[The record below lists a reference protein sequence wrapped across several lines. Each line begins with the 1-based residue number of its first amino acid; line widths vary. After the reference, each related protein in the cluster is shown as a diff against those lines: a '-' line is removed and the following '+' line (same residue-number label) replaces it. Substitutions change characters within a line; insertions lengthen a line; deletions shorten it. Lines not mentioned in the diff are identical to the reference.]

1 MSFNFSTLDL
11 TEVNQE
17 SGRRTLTAGDHACR
31 ISDVKIADT
40 RSGGKMM
47 IIEMTG
53 DGGQKVN
60 DRINIVNN
68 SKEAVEIGRARL
80 KHLLEMAGHPNPNKP
95 SDVNSIKGLSVGVH
109 VVDGADWADQEGMI
123 RKGGGEPRRS
133 APYFK
138 ASASASATATAK
150 DDDGFGD
157 GIPF

>member
-1 MSFNFSTLDL
+1 MSFNFSSLDL

-17 SGRRTLTAGDHACR
+17 SGRRTLAAGDHSCR
-31 ISDVKIADT
+31 ISDVEIKDT
-40 RSGGKMM
+40 RSGGKML

-138 ASASASATATAK
+138 ATASSTSPAK

>member
-1 MSFNFSTLDL
+1 MSFNFSSLDL

-17 SGRRTLTAGDHACR
+17 SGRRTLAAGDHSCR
-31 ISDVKIADT
+31 ISDVEIKDT
-40 RSGGKMM
+40 RSGGKML

-80 KHLLEMAGHPNPNKP
+80 KHLLEMAGHPNPNQPK
-95 SDVNSIKGLSVGVH
+95 DVNSIKGLSVGVH

-138 ASASASATATAK
+138 ATASSTSPAK

>member
-1 MSFNFSTLDL
+1 MSFNFSSLDL

-17 SGRRTLTAGDHACR
+17 SGRRTLAAGDHSCR
-31 ISDVKIADT
+31 ISDVEIKDT
-40 RSGGKMM
+40 RSGGKML

-138 ASASASATATAK
+138 ATASSTSPAI

>member
-1 MSFNFSTLDL
+1 MSFNFSSLDL

-31 ISDVKIADT
+31 ISDVEIKDT
-40 RSGGKMM
+40 RSGGKML

-80 KHLLEMAGHPNPNKP
+80 KHLLEMAGHPNPNQP
-95 SDVNSIKGLSVGVH
+95 NDKGAISPFF
-109 VVDGADWADQEGMI
+109 W
-123 RKGGGEPRRS
+123 RK
-133 APYFK
+133 FL
-138 ASASASATATAK
+138 
-150 DDDGFGD
+150 
-157 GIPF
+157 

>member
-1 MSFNFSTLDL
+1 MSFNFSSLDL

-17 SGRRTLTAGDHACR
+17 SGRRTLAAGDHSCR
-31 ISDVKIADT
+31 ISDVEIKDT
-40 RSGGKMM
+40 RSGGKML

-80 KHLLEMAGHPNPNKP
+80 KHLLEMAGHPNPNQPK
-95 SDVNSIKGLSVGVH
+95 DVNSIKGLSVGVH
-109 VVDGADWADQEGMI
+109 VVDGADWADNEGMI

-138 ASASASATATAK
+138 ATASSTSPAK

>member
-1 MSFNFSTLDL
+1 MSFNFSSIDL

-31 ISDVKIADT
+31 ISDVEIKDT
-40 RSGGKMM
+40 RSGGKML

-95 SDVNSIKGLSVGVH
+95 SDVNSMKGLSVGVH

-138 ASASASATATAK
+138 AATAGVVAAAK
-150 DDDGFGD
+150 SDDGFGD
-157 GIPF
+157 DIPF

>member
-1 MSFNFSTLDL
+1 ML
-11 TEVNQE
+11 
-17 SGRRTLTAGDHACR
+17 
-31 ISDVKIADT
+31 
-40 RSGGKMM
+40 

-80 KHLLEMAGHPNPNKP
+80 KHLLEMAGHPNPNQPK
-95 SDVNSIKGLSVGVH
+95 DVNSIKGLNVGVH

-138 ASASASATATAK
+138 ATASAAPSTAK